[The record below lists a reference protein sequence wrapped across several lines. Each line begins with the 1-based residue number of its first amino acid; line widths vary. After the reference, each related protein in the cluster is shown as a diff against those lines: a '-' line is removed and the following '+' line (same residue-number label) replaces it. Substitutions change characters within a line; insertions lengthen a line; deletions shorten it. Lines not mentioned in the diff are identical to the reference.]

1 VAGRAVRRSAGL
13 NQPLQKEIR
22 GFFVTKLSSAV
33 LVVLLGTLLSVPAKA
48 GSVSGKIRL
57 AGVSGATNNQAAG
70 EKENVV
76 VWLEGA
82 QDSKPPE
89 TPVRI
94 SQRNLQFAP
103 EFVVAVKGQKIE
115 MPNDDDV
122 VHNVYS
128 FTGQNQFNLGLYGK
142 GEVKAVTLEQTGI
155 VDVFCSIHHQMHA
168 RVFVVPTRYFA
179 SSLPGR
185 SFTLSDVPP
194 GKYVLKAWH
203 QRSRMMEKTIVV
215 PASGSITADITLE
228 GGAQW
233 ATMAKR

>member
-1 VAGRAVRRSAGL
+1 M
-13 NQPLQKEIR
+13 
-22 GFFVTKLSSAV
+22 TKLSGAV
-33 LVVLLGTLLSVPAKA
+33 LVVALGALLSVPAKA
-48 GSVSGKIRL
+48 GTVSGKIRL
-57 AGVSGATNNQAAG
+57 AGGSRTGTNQAVG

-76 VWLEGA
+76 IWLEGA
-82 QDSKPPE
+82 QDTKPPE

-128 FTGQNQFNLGLYGK
+128 FTGANQFNLGLYGK
-142 GEVKAVTLEQTGI
+142 GEVKVVTLEQTGI

-185 SFTLSDVPP
+185 SFTLADVPP

-203 QRSRMMEKTIVV
+203 QRSRMMEKAIVV
-215 PASGSITADITLE
+215 PPNGSITADINLE
-228 GGAQW
+228 SGPQW
-233 ATMAKR
+233 AAMAK

>member
-1 VAGRAVRRSAGL
+1 M
-13 NQPLQKEIR
+13 
-22 GFFVTKLSSAV
+22 TKLSGAV
-33 LVVLLGTLLSVPAKA
+33 LVVALGALLSVPANA
-48 GSVSGKIRL
+48 GTVSGKIRL
-57 AGVSGATNNQAAG
+57 AGGSRTGTNQAVG

-76 VWLEGA
+76 IWLEGA
-82 QDSKPPE
+82 QDTKPPE

-128 FTGQNQFNLGLYGK
+128 FTGANQFNLGLYGK
-142 GEVKAVTLEQTGI
+142 GEVKVVTLEQTGI

-185 SFTLSDVPP
+185 SFTLADVPP

-203 QRSRMMEKTIVV
+203 QRSRMMEKAIVV
-215 PASGSITADITLE
+215 PPNGSITADINLE
-228 GGAQW
+228 SGPQW
-233 ATMAKR
+233 AAMAK

>member
-1 VAGRAVRRSAGL
+1 VTNRS
-13 NQPLQKEIR
+13 
-22 GFFVTKLSSAV
+22 S
-33 LVVLLGTLLSVPAKA
+33 VVLAVVLGALLSVRANA
-48 GSVSGKIRL
+48 GNVSGKIRL
-57 AGVSGATNNQAAG
+57 AGASAANTGQAAS

-76 VWLEGA
+76 IWLEGA

-142 GEVKAVTLEQTGI
+142 GDVKIVTLGQTGI

-179 SSLPGR
+179 SSVPGH
-185 SFTLSDVPP
+185 SFTLNDVPP

-215 PASGSITADITLE
+215 PASGSVTADITLE
-228 GGAQW
+228 SGPQW
-233 ATMAKR
+233 PTMAKQ

>member
-1 VAGRAVRRSAGL
+1 
-13 NQPLQKEIR
+13 
-22 GFFVTKLSSAV
+22 VTKLTRAV
-33 LVVLLGTLLSVPAKA
+33 LAVFSVALLALPAHA
-48 GSVSGKIRL
+48 GSISGKIRL
-57 AGVSGATNNQAAG
+57 AGVSSATSPQSAG
-70 EKENVV
+70 QKETVV
-76 VWLEGA
+76 IWLEGA

-142 GEVKAVTLEQTGI
+142 GEVKVVTLKETGI

-179 SSLPGR
+179 SSLPGH

-203 QRSRMMEKTIVV
+203 QRSRMMEKMIVV
-215 PASGSITADITLE
+215 PANGTLSTDITLE
-228 GGAQW
+228 SGPQW
-233 ATMAKR
+233 ATVAKQ